1 MRISDWSSDVCSSDL
16 SKPFAFSELH
26 ARLEALLRR
35 PRAIAQHTQ
44 LQVEDLVMDLLT
56 RRVTR
61 AGRPIDLRP
70 QEFKLLEYLMRH
82 AGEVVTRTLLFAG
95 VWAFPFRSEERRV
108 GKEGSVRV
116 YLGGLR

>member
-26 ARLEALLRR
+26 ARLDALLRR

-44 LQVEDLVMDLLT
+44 LQVDDLVMNLLT
-56 RRVTR
+56 RLVTR

-70 QEFKLLEYLMRH
+70 QEFKILPSLMRH
-82 AGEVVTRTLLFAG
+82 AGEVVTRTLLFEAESG
-95 VWAFPFRSEERRV
+95 REP
-108 GKEGSVRV
+108 
-116 YLGGLR
+116 

>member
-1 MRISDWSSDVCSSDL
+1 MCFFFVKQKTAYEMRISDWSSDVCSSDL
-16 SKPFAFSELH
+16 RVTGLRAGGDDYLSEPFAFSELH

-70 QEFKLLEYLMRH
+70 QEFKLLEYLMQIGR
-82 AGEVVTRTLLFAG
+82 ASCRE
-95 VWAFPFRSEERRV
+95 
-108 GKEGSVRV
+108 SVCQYV
-116 YLGGLR
+116 